1 MKDERGS
8 VLTCIIKTYG
18 DTVHTFVQN
27 IDFTGEFLP
36 GYKPHKSV
44 EAINKLLG
52 PIPLNFI
59 DHIAC
64 SQPVGDMEPTVAWYE
79 KMLDFHAFWCGDEE
93 MLKSEY
99 SSVRST
105 VMTDK
110 NETVM
115 LNINEA
121 APGKKIN

>member
-1 MKDERGS
+1 M
-8 VLTCIIKTYG
+8 TCCIQTYG
-18 DTVHTFVQN
+18 DTCHTFVQN

-36 GYKPHKSV
+36 NYKNHPSV
-44 EAINKLLG
+44 EAFNELHE
-52 PIPLNFI
+52 PIPFNFI

-64 SQPVGDMEPTVAWYE
+64 SQLNGDMEPTCAWYE
-79 KMLDFHAFWCGDEE
+79 KMLDFHAYWTGDEE

-110 NETVM
+110 D
-115 LNINEA
+115 
-121 APGKKIN
+121 